1 VNVVS
6 AAVGRRPEDDSDGEA
21 VMIVTADARIP
32 AEVLAALEAGADFFG
47 ARAVS
52 L

>member
-1 VNVVS
+1 
-6 AAVGRRPEDDSDGEA
+6 
-21 VMIVTADARIP
+21 MIVTADASVP
-32 AEVLAALEAGADFFG
+32 PDVLASLEAGADFFG